1 MKMRTKGLPVEDDLF
16 PGRKTIKARAF
27 CLGER
32 IDLRA
37 LETGR
42 RMALAPLVVAVG
54 DHGCA
59 VLFRYGAVVLFGL
72 DPLEEAAFIEQIKPF
87 VDEPYIQPQTEDLD
101 VRLEQNREGIFENG
115 AFNLKQF
122 SVEYLQV
129 VADALAK
136 SVVLAHYEAGVAGAF
151 DLIEPL
157 VADLNKGRGS
167 RQSSDLM
174 RYIGSTLL
182 IQQRMVGRVE
192 VAEKPDLLWDQPDL
206 ERLYIR
212 LQSEYELKERHLA
225 LERKLSLIA
234 QTAETLLDIL
244 RNKRSL
250 RVEWYI
256 VILIVLEILLT
267 LYQMFFRGL

>member
-1 MKMRTKGLPVEDDLF
+1 MEDDLF
-16 PGRKTIKARAF
+16 PGRKSIKVRAM
-27 CLGER
+27 CIGER
-32 IDLRA
+32 IDLRT
-37 LETGR
+37 LEMGR
-42 RMALAPLVVAVG
+42 RMAVAPLVLAVG
-54 DHGCA
+54 DHGYA
-59 VLFRYGAVVLFGL
+59 TLFRYGVVVLFGL
-72 DPLEEAAFIEQIKPF
+72 DPVEEVNFVGQIKPF
-87 VDEPYIQPQTEDLD
+87 VGDPYDKPQTEDLE
-101 VRLEQNREGIFENG
+101 VRLDQQREGIYENG
-115 AFNLKQF
+115 VLHVRRFNVDYIQF
-122 SVEYLQV
+122 

-136 SVVLAHYEAGVAGAF
+136 SVVLAHYEIGVATAF

-157 VADLNKGRGS
+157 AADLNKGRGA
-167 RQSSDLM
+167 RQSSELM

-192 VAEKPDLLWDQPDL
+192 VAEKPDILWDQPDL

-212 LQSEYELKERHLA
+212 LQNEYELKERHLA

-256 VILIVLEILLT
+256 VILIILEILLT
-267 LYQMFFRGL
+267 LYQMFVK

>member
-1 MKMRTKGLPVEDDLF
+1 MIIRTKRLLVEDGLF

-72 DPLEEAAFIEQIKPF
+72 DPLEEANFVGQINPLIE
-87 VDEPYIQPQTEDLD
+87 EPYSAPQTEDLEIMLD
-101 VRLEQNREGIFENG
+101 QGREGVFENG
-115 AFNLKQF
+115 ALHLRHF
-122 SVEYLQV
+122 SVDYIQV
-129 VADALAK
+129 VSDALAK
-136 SVVLAHYEAGVAGAF
+136 SVMLAHYEAGVAGAF

-157 VADLNKGRGS
+157 AADLNKGRGA
-167 RQSSDLM
+167 RQSNDLL
-174 RYIGSTLL
+174 RFIGNTLL

-234 QTAETLLDIL
+234 QTAEKLLDIL

>member
-1 MKMRTKGLPVEDDLF
+1 VDQERAGDENLF
-16 PGRKTIKARAF
+16 PGRMSLKTRAI
-27 CLGER
+27 CLAER

-42 RMALAPLVVAVG
+42 RMAVGPLMVAVG

-59 VLFRYGAVVLFGL
+59 ALFRYGAVVLFGL
-72 DPLEEAAFIEQIKPF
+72 DPLEEATFTGQIKPF
-87 VDEPYIQPQTEDLD
+87 IDEPYLLPQTEDLEVKLD
-101 VRLEQNREGIFENG
+101 PEKDGVFENG
-115 AFNLKQF
+115 VLCLRKFT
-122 SVEYLQV
+122 VERFQA
-129 VADALAK
+129 VADVLAK
-136 SVVLAHYEAGVAGAF
+136 SVVLAHYEAGVASAF
-151 DLIEPL
+151 DYIEPL
-157 VADLNKGRGS
+157 AADLNKGYGPQ
-167 RQSSDLM
+167 QSKDLM
-174 RYIGSTLL
+174 RYIGNTLL

-206 ERLYIR
+206 ERMYIR
-212 LQSEYELKERHLA
+212 LQNEYELKERHLA

-234 QTAETLLDIL
+234 QTAETLLDII

-267 LYQMFFRGL
+267 LYQMFIKG